1 MKVYQVSNLGT
12 CRSRG
17 QLLTSIYNSLQTSAL
32 CLCLCLCLMPYAQI
46 ADSSSPN
53 KYWIKTLTSIIFVYF
68 LLHKVV
74 AVLTQLNIC
83 WDWELTLIPEVS
95 LNVLH
100 YIDQPSLDT
109 WTVVKYSYNMVVI
122 PDSMLMTAKLPK
134 MWADFSYVRHAFW
147 LPVCTIYHT
156 CMIE

>member
-1 MKVYQVSNLGT
+1 M
-12 CRSRG
+12 
-17 QLLTSIYNSLQTSAL
+17 
-32 CLCLCLCLMPYAQI
+32 
-46 ADSSSPN
+46 
-53 KYWIKTLTSIIFVYF
+53 
-68 LLHKVV
+68 
-74 AVLTQLNIC
+74 LTQLNIC

-134 MWADFSYVRHAFW
+134 M
-147 LPVCTIYHT
+147 
-156 CMIE
+156 